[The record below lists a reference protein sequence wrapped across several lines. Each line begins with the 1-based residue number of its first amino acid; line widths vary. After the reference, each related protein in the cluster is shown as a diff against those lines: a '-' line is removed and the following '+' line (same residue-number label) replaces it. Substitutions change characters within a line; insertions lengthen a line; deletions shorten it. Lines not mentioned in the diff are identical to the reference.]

1 MKHRLASTPDLLAF
15 TSQVLGLEPYATNMA
30 TPAMFTNFCSAPYFF
45 NPAEPQWTMP
55 GYLYL
60 AEPLRFLF
68 YTEGVGDMVF
78 PLK

>member
-1 MKHRLASTPDLLAF
+1 MPAH
-15 TSQVLGLEPYATNMA
+15 MA
-30 TPAMFTNFCSAPYFF
+30 TLAMFTNFCSAPYFF

-68 YTEGVGDMVF
+68 YTERVGDMVF
-78 PLK
+78 PSK